1 MTHIAAQMQATTSE
15 SDRTAEAPS
24 AIGDLAS
31 LAEGQVLLPGFVS
44 RRNDGLWV
52 DLGELTTPGLLIG
65 FVDRVF
71 QGGTRFAGLDYGLF
85 LKLLFD
91 YTPEDFA
98 ALRAG
103 FEKAGR
109 PPEMRLADDIV
120 PFPAARQGIYRGVKL
135 LGNGEAA
142 EYLFEQVLI
151 DVITDTPPDEIP
163 DATGACPDGGSTAV
177 TPMERAHLDFDEFVA
192 ALWCKGIR
200 YGIDA
205 ATVRAAIAAD
215 KVERLTIAAQKLPR
229 QGTDASI
236 IEQTDCLHR
245 NDAPRIRSD
254 GRMDLCQFQNRF
266 PQVMAGTRLF
276 KKVPRVPGVSGW
288 NVLGR
293 ELPPAAVK
301 DFDINSLAGTG
312 TRVEHI
318 SGNGEYVV
326 AAMDGFL
333 NLDIRSGQVSVTAKI
348 INREGVSART
358 TGNLSLAGDEYEE
371 HGEVQEKRLVEG
383 HHMTF
388 LADVFGRVVSDGGRI
403 LFKQNLAGGAARS
416 NGGSIVVAGSASRAT
431 LEAKGGT
438 IEVGKAESTLLVGQV
453 VRITHA
459 VMCDIV
465 ADEVV
470 IERAEA
476 CAIAAR
482 RVSIGQATMRRSEP
496 TIASLLL
503 PDEEGIDRA
512 VAATQA
518 EMRKAIDE
526 ETHQRAQ
533 LAALAEQADMKT
545 YLSLHPKIQANS
557 IVLTPLQTA
566 NWQKLLARIAPQ
578 LREYSGLQGA
588 AEKARQ
594 QAEDCRQRI
603 EMIEAERRAAIAAVA
618 CSIRQV
624 AGETI
629 VRTLRLA
636 ANLPPLASL
645 SSRELH
651 IRLRERGTPEER
663 IFNGEHGSV
672 AWSPA
677 AG

>member
-1 MTHIAAQMQATTSE
+1 MTHSAAQMQATTRE
-15 SDRTAEAPS
+15 SDSTAEAPG
-24 AIGDLAS
+24 AIGDLVS
-31 LAEGQVLLPGFVS
+31 LAEGQVLLPSFVS

-52 DLGELTTPGLLIG
+52 KLGALTTPGLLME

-91 YTPEDFA
+91 YTQEDFA
-98 ALRAG
+98 ALLAG
-103 FEKAGR
+103 FDKAGH

-120 PFPAARQGIYRGVKL
+120 PFPAARRGIYRGVKL

-142 EYLFEQVLI
+142 EYLFEQVLV
-151 DVITDTPPDEIP
+151 DVVTTAPPADNP
-163 DATGACPDGGSTAV
+163 DATGTCPDGGNAAMTA
-177 TPMERAHLDFDEFVA
+177 TERAYLDFDEFVA

-215 KVERLTIAAQKLPR
+215 KVERLTIGAQKPPR
-229 QGTDASI
+229 QGSDASI
-236 IEQTDCLHR
+236 VEQTDCLHR
-245 NDAPRIRSD
+245 NDAPRIRPD

-276 KKVPRVPGVSGW
+276 KKVPRVMGVSGW

-312 TRVEHI
+312 TRVEHV

-333 NLDIRSGQVSVTAKI
+333 NIDTRSGQVSVTAKI

-358 TGNLSLAGDEYEE
+358 TGNLALAGDEYEE

-403 LFKQNLAGGAARS
+403 LIKQNLAGGAARS

-438 IEVGKAESTLLVGQV
+438 VEVGKAESSVLVGQV
-453 VRITHA
+453 VRISHA

-476 CAIAAR
+476 CAIAAK
-482 RVSIGQATMRRSEP
+482 RVSIGQATMRRAEP
-496 TIASLLL
+496 TIVSLLL
-503 PDEEGIDRA
+503 PDEAGFDRA
-512 VAATQA
+512 VEATRA
-518 EMRKAIDE
+518 EMRKASADE
-526 ETHQRAQ
+526 AQLRAQ
-533 LAALAEQADMKT
+533 LAALAQLADMKT
-545 YLSLHPKIQANS
+545 YLSLQPKLQANS

-566 NWQKLLARIAPQ
+566 NWQKLLTRIAPQ
-578 LREYSGLQGA
+578 LRECSDLQGA
-588 AEKARQ
+588 VEAARQ

-603 EMIEAERRAAIAAVA
+603 ETLEAERRAAIAAVA
-618 CSIRQV
+618 CTIRQV

-645 SSRELH
+645 SARELH
-651 IRLRERGTPEER
+651 IRLRERGTPVER
-663 IFNGEHGSV
+663 IFAGEHGSV
-672 AWSPA
+672 AWPPG